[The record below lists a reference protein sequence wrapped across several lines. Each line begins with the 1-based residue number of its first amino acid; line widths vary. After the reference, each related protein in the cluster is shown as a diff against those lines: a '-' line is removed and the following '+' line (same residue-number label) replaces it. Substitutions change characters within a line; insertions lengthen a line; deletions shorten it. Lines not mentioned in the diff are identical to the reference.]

1 MSARPGYKEYVES
14 TSGFLPW
21 PPRRPADGWDAR
33 FDVSWRPAP
42 SDRFYRVIVRTGQ
55 ALRWLFRIR
64 VVVTGREHLP
74 PGCRTTPRRRPAR
87 RLAAPLPG
95 TGAVVAIT
103 HFGYLDFAFA
113 ELLLWAHN
121 RAQMRF
127 LITQGAADHWF
138 AGPAVSAAGH
148 VVVGY
153 DTGAHAY
160 DAAVQKLRE
169 GEYIAILPEAGVSRS
184 FQVRECK
191 TGAVRMAAEAGVPII
206 PVSVWAAHRIMT
218 RHHGFSPLRAWRAPV
233 RVHVGEPF
241 TGPRGDVPAAT
252 EALREALQRGI
263 DVGIADFPLTPA
275 PGAWWM
281 PAALGGGAP
290 TEEERRGWTRP
301 RGRGARAAVADKPGS
316 PQRLD

>member
-1 MSARPGYKEYVES
+1 
-14 TSGFLPW
+14 
-21 PPRRPADGWDAR
+21 
-33 FDVSWRPAP
+33 
-42 SDRFYRVIVRTGQ
+42 
-55 ALRWLFRIR
+55 
-64 VVVTGREHLP
+64 
-74 PGCRTTPRRRPAR
+74 
-87 RLAAPLPG
+87 
-95 TGAVVAIT
+95 
-103 HFGYLDFAFA
+103 
-113 ELLLWAHN
+113 
-121 RAQMRF
+121 MRF

-184 FQVRECK
+184 FTVRECK

-206 PVSVWAAHRIMT
+206 PVSVWGAHRIMT

-241 TGPRGDVPAAT
+241 TPGPGAGRPGGHRGACAKPSSA
-252 EALREALQRGI
+252 GS
-263 DVGIADFPLTPA
+263 TPA
-275 PGAWWM
+275 SPTSRSSREPGAWWM

-290 TEEERRGWTRP
+290 TEEERR
-301 RGRGARAAVADKPGS
+301 
-316 PQRLD
+316 RLDEAEGPRRARSRRR